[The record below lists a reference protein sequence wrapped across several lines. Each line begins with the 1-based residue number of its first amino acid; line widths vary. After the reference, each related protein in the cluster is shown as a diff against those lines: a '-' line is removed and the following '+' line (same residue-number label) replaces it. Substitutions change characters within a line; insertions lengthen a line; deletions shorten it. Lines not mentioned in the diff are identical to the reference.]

1 MGGGTLARRAGPWQN
16 GRMNRTAAL
25 ALTAALLLPLA
36 PARAAEAE
44 AKEVARSSNCKPGKV
59 EVVRRVTGS
68 NGETIYKIACTDQK
82 DSFVLVRCYQR
93 TCLLAR

>member
-1 MGGGTLARRAGPWQN
+1 MSS
-16 GRMNRTAAL
+16 RTAAL
-25 ALTAALLLPLA
+25 AFALLLPLV
-36 PARAAEAE
+36 PAQAAEAE

-68 NGETIYKIACTDQK
+68 NGETIYKIACTEQK